1 MTSCISEG
9 LGKETHSNATIKCW
23 QTYVQ
28 NIPLGDEK
36 GKFLALDLGGSNF
49 RVLNL
54 ELGPNKYFKMKQ
66 ETYEISKELMN
77 SSGTILFDYI
87 ATCLNNFVV
96 TQGLKKEAKL
106 PLGFTFSF
114 PMYQSSINSGELV
127 RWTKGFTCDGV
138 VGQDVVHLLTKS
150 ITKIPD
156 LNVRICA
163 ILNDTVGT
171 LMSCAWLNPKTRI
184 GLIIGTGCNC
194 CYVEKVKF
202 KK

>member
-1 MTSCISEG
+1 MTSCIYDG
-9 LGKETHSNATIKCW
+9 LGKETHSKATIKCW

-28 NIPLGDEK
+28 DIPRGGEQ
-36 GKFLALDLGGSNF
+36 GKCLALDLGGSNF

-54 ELGPNKYFKMKQ
+54 ELGLNKYFKMKQ
-66 ETYEISKELMN
+66 ETYECSTTLM
-77 SSGTILFDYI
+77 SGSGTILFDYI
-87 ATCLNNFVV
+87 ANCLNNFV
-96 TQGLKKEAKL
+96 TAQGLKKETKL

-127 RWTKGFTCDGV
+127 RWTKGFTCEGV
-138 VGQDVVHLLTKS
+138 VGQDVVQLLTKS
-150 ITKIPD
+150 INKIPD

-194 CYVEKVKF
+194 CYVEKVSF
-202 KK
+202 